1 MNILSIYTVI
11 VKNIRHWDYTVR
23 SNIIQMIFL
32 IGFLS
37 LDNNF
42 SSFIII
48 LLLNR
53 KQNACSQSQKKV
65 HDYETKEKTV
75 YDYET
80 KEKKVYDYETK
91 KKNSIWLW
99 DKGKPLGKISE
110 SLQWN

>member
-1 MNILSIYTVI
+1 
-11 VKNIRHWDYTVR
+11 
-23 SNIIQMIFL
+23 MIFL

-91 KKNSIWLW
+91 KKNSI
-99 DKGKPLGKISE
+99 
-110 SLQWN
+110 